1 MPSQPESAEMMVL
14 LRDIHT
20 KLYYAGQSRWVSD
33 PSEGR
38 AFYTV
43 TEALLL
49 SRHDRLKHME
59 VVLQP
64 SIGRDTLVLPVTQTA
79 WHEQRRTFF

>member
-1 MPSQPESAEMMVL
+1 MLVL

-33 PSEGR
+33 ASLARG
-38 AFYTV
+38 FTTV
-43 TEALLL
+43 TDALLV
-49 SRHDRLKHME
+49 SRRDGLKHME

-64 SIGRDTLVLPVTQTA
+64 STGRDTLVLPVSKRP
-79 WHEQRRTFF
+79 WHEQRLTFF